1 MSASLMTLSE
11 RIETLAALGRE
22 WTSPEFDLEAI
33 FKLANQQNNWFTLHS
48 LHQALEGV
56 LKFLNAEVLQQW
68 CNSYQIENIVSKKI
82 GVIMAG
88 NIPMVGFH
96 DWLCVLI
103 CGHTLYAKLSSQDQ
117 VLLKA
122 MSNTLIEI
130 DGRWKDKIVFQD
142 RLNDVDA
149 LIATGSDNSARYF
162 HAYFA
167 NKPHIIRKN
176 RTSVAV
182 LLGEETPAQ
191 IQLLGK
197 DIFTYYGLGCRSVS
211 KIYVPQNFHVAQVY
225 DYFESFVSVV
235 DSHKYQNNYDYNR
248 SIYLLNKIVH
258 FDNNFLLMVESKE
271 LVSPISVLYFE
282 RYDTLENLSLYLES
296 QREKI
301 QVIASHS
308 PIFIG
313 AVPFGNTQLP
323 EITDYADGVDTM
335 EFLTHLK

>member
-11 RIETLAALGRE
+11 RIESLAALGSE
-22 WTSPEFDLEAI
+22 WSSPEFDLEAI
-33 FKLANQQNNWFTLHS
+33 FKLASQQNNWFTIPA

-56 LKFLNAEVLQQW
+56 MKLLDFEVLQQW
-68 CNSYQIENIVSKKI
+68 CNSYPIENIISKKI

-122 MSNTLIEI
+122 LSKSLIER
-130 DGRWKDKIVFQD
+130 DCRWKDKILFQD

-182 LLGEETPAQ
+182 LLGDETPAQ

-197 DIFTYYGLGCRSVS
+197 DIFSYYGLGCRSVS

-225 DYFESFVSVV
+225 DYLEGFAEVL
-235 DSHKYQNNYDYNR
+235 DNHKYQNNYDYNR

-258 FDNNFLLMVESKE
+258 FDNGFLLMMETKE

-282 RYDTLENLSLYLES
+282 RYDSLENLSLYLES

-308 PIFIG
+308 PVFIG
-313 AVPFGNTQLP
+313 SVPFGTTQLP
-323 EITDYADGVDTM
+323 DISDYADGVDTI